1 MSFRFNFSNA
11 SDVSLNGD
19 NVIAPEIPHI
29 APPAPQAAAPPRFH
43 TLEELVSTLPLN
55 ISYSILTIA
64 NSSNAIHIPR
74 RELYDVR
81 MQLMAEDD
89 GNPADAPAPQ
99 SASAECSGEQ
109 EKERTALLTFI
120 NGNEDVRPGVYEGGL
135 KSWECSVD
143 LVRYLSS
150 HPDALHHCSVLEL
163 GCGTSLPSLYL
174 LRQALESATAGAYTL
189 HLADY
194 NYSVLRLVTLPNV
207 FLTWVFATSPH
218 LVTLP
223 SGGDLDV
230 TAELKASFLSSL
242 QSANIDIGFIS
253 GAWGAE
259 MLSLL
264 SSDSHPHS
272 ACRPYDLVL
281 GSETI
286 YEPRTMGAFA
296 NVFLGALGPS
306 GRGLVSAKRMY
317 FGVGGS
323 VAGFREL
330 VERRDGE
337 GWQVREVDAV
347 GREKGGVGGVIL
359 EVKKAVEAR
368 GDMGWDM

>member
-11 SDVSLNGD
+11 SDVSLND
-19 NVIAPEIPHI
+19 NNDIAPEIPPI
-29 APPAPQAAAPPRFH
+29 APPVPHAATSPRLH
-43 TLEELVSTLPLN
+43 TLEELVSTLPQN
-55 ISYSILTIA
+55 ISYNTLTI
-64 NSSNAIHIPR
+64 SNASKPIHIPR

-89 GNPADAPAPQ
+89 DLPIDSTIILASQ
-99 SASAECSGEQ
+99 STKNSRIDK
-109 EKERTALLTFI
+109 EKERTALLSFI

-143 LVRYLSS
+143 LVQYLSS
-150 HPDALHHCSVLEL
+150 RADILHNCNPLKILEL

-174 LRQALESATAGAYTL
+174 FQQALQPAAAGAYTL

-207 FLTWVFATSPH
+207 FLSWVLATSPH
-218 LVTLP
+218 LLTLP
-223 SGGDLDV
+223 NGDLDV
-230 TAELKASFLSSL
+230 TAELKYYFLSSL
-242 QSANIDIGFIS
+242 QSANISVGFIS
-253 GAWGAE
+253 GAWGDE

-264 SSDSHPHS
+264 SSKPHPQNGNG
-272 ACRPYDLVL
+272 YDLVL

-286 YEPRTMGAFA
+286 YEPRTMGEFTK
-296 NVFLGALGPS
+296 VLLGALGPR
-306 GRGLVSAKRMY
+306 GRGLVSAKRIY

-323 VAGFREL
+323 VGGFIDIVKKRE
-330 VERRDGE
+330 RG
-337 GWQVREVDAV
+337 GWDVREVETV

-359 EVKKAVEAR
+359 EVKKVDEL
-368 GDMGWDM
+368 GEM